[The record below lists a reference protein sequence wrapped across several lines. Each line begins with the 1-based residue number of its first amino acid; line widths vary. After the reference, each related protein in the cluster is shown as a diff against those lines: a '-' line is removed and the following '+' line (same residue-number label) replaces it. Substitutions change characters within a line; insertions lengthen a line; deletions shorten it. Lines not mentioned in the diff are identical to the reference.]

1 MQTGYERLGRTDAAG
16 CTVELRLLFRCA
28 PAGRCGTQVLQLRRS
43 APAGRRPEGALLQ
56 GVDRGSRPGAAA
68 ARATATR
75 RAASGVT
82 TRRMTTR
89 RRCRRARTRLARST
103 SRGAALRRGGRTSA
117 TGPRRPAVPPT
128 PCRLRALLRRA
139 LAPRG
144 PGVRRR
150 RRRSRRWCFHHLLRS
165 LPVASSEVAVV
176 LLPLF
181 PLDWSLPL
189 GSSVELQLGTSGLV
203 VSFIYWVFGTS
214 TVRGYCPFDT
224 PSVGDR

>member
-1 MQTGYERLGRTDAAG
+1 MDPGSSAPLPCAVAVAAEAPARLGP
-16 CTVELRLLFRCA
+16 F
-28 PAGRCGTQVLQLRRS
+28 
-43 APAGRRPEGALLQ
+43 GRRPRSGGTRQSLSTYQRDTL
-56 GVDRGSRPGAAA
+56 V
-68 ARATATR
+68 TR
-75 RAASGVT
+75 RARPLRGDNT
-82 TRRMTTR
+82 LTRHTHH
-89 RRCRRARTRLARST
+89 A
-103 SRGAALRRGGRTSA
+103 
-117 TGPRRPAVPPT
+117 GPRRPAVPPT
-128 PCRLRALLRRA
+128 PCRLHALLRSA

-150 RRRSRRWCFHHLLRS
+150 RRRSRRWYFPHQLHS
-165 LPVASSEVAVV
+165 LPVTSSGVV